1 MNRTMY
7 FKMLKKEKEGKE
19 RNCQTN
25 FDSFSSILAFLAIY
39 QFFFFF
45 AMECID
51 TLLQTLMVEP
61 KKVKWN
67 NVKHKVH
74 SWVQKPN
81 KRNPNQLLT
90 KKLGEICFIVTYE
103 KNRQDFKWQ
112 DTQFWLAVMCAQYNR
127 RLVSGD

>member
-1 MNRTMY
+1 M
-7 FKMLKKEKEGKE
+7 
-19 RNCQTN
+19 
-25 FDSFSSILAFLAIY
+25 
-39 QFFFFF
+39 
-45 AMECID
+45 
-51 TLLQTLMVEP
+51 
-61 KKVKWN
+61 
-67 NVKHKVH
+67 
-74 SWVQKPN
+74 VQKKTFEEIMAKIFQNLVKKTN